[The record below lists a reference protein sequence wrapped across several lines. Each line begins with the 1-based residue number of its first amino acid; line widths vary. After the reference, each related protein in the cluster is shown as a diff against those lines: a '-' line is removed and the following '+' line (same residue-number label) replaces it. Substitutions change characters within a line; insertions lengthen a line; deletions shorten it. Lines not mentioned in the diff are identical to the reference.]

1 MQNYFFLMRVQSHV
15 FWWYPVKK
23 FAKTR
28 PKGKPIAMSSIWS

>member
-28 PKGKPIAMSSIWS
+28 PKGKPITMSSIWS